1 MVKIPNI
8 QLKIEHRK
16 CIILLCICLLALGGC
31 SKKQDAGGSAD
42 FQIDKDFQRGPLT
55 VHLRLSKSSLTIA
68 QTFLLQ
74 IESTI
79 QDGYELTMPKID
91 PLLQTFGLLDFHDLG
106 DRLDEENRLV
116 KTYNYKFEPLVS
128 GNFTIPP
135 LTFNFTETKIGPVA
149 EDAEPKQYTLDTEP
163 IDIEV
168 TSLLGED
175 LAELVIADIVP
186 PVNLPYRVPLWPF
199 VVIAVVIVAIAII
212 IFIRLR
218 RKTAV
223 AIARLFKPAH
233 EIAYQRLKKLVAA
246 KLIEKGQ
253 LGQFYQRISD
263 ILRHYIEDR
272 FDLMAPERTTE
283 EFLFELSQSDSL
295 SQNDKDSLAEFLM
308 HCDLVKFAKYQP
320 ETEQIQ
326 RTFDLVKNFIEKTKS
341 AQHQIDITDAV
352 YNQQTASAEDA

>member
-1 MVKIPNI
+1 MNRGYRSV
-8 QLKIEHRK
+8 
-16 CIILLCICLLALGGC
+16 ILLSICLLALSGC
-31 SKKQDAGGSAD
+31 GKKQDSAGSAE
-42 FQIDKDFQRGPLT
+42 FEIDKDFQRGPLV

-74 IESTI
+74 IEAAI
-79 QDGYELTMPKID
+79 KDGYELTMPKID

-106 DRLDEENRLV
+106 DKLDEQNNLV

-135 LTFNFTETKIGPVA
+135 LTFKFTETA
-149 EDAEPKQYTLDTEP
+149 AADYTEPKLYELETEP

-168 TSLLGED
+168 TSLGGED
-175 LAELVIADIVP
+175 LAELVIADIAP
-186 PVNLPYRVPLWPF
+186 PVSMPNDIPLWPF
-199 VVIAVVIVAIAII
+199 VIIVIVIIAAAVII
-212 IFIRLR
+212 VICTK
-218 RKTAV
+218 RKTAA

-233 EIAYQRLKKLVAA
+233 EIAYQRLEKLVAA
-246 KLIEKGQ
+246 KLIEKGM
-253 LGQFYQRISD
+253 LREFYQRISD

-283 EFLFELSQSDSL
+283 EFLFELSESNSL
-295 SQNDKDSLAEFLM
+295 PQADKDSLAEFLT
-308 HCDLVKFAKYQP
+308 HCDLVKFAKHRP

-326 RTFDLVKNFIEKTKS
+326 RTFDLVKNFIAKTKS

-352 YNQQTASAEDA
+352 YNQQAVNAEGE